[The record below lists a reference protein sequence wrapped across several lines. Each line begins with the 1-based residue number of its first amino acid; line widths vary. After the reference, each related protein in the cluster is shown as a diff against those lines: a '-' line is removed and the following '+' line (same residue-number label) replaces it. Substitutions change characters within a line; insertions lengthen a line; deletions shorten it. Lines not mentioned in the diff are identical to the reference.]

1 MARPK
6 STAPTKVRLNI
17 TVTEQTKAELS
28 YLAAANHQSISE
40 LVAGWAARDA
50 RRLSRQTGVPVPDV
64 QQIRLELD

>member
-40 LVAGWAARDA
+40 LVAEFASREARKTAKRTGTTVPNIDQ
-50 RRLSRQTGVPVPDV
+50 LSL
-64 QQIRLELD
+64 I

>member
-40 LVAGWAARDA
+40 LVAEFASREARKTA
-50 RRLSRQTGVPVPDV
+50 KRTRTAVPDID
-64 QQIRLELD
+64 QLPLI